1 MDGMKK
7 IESITV
13 YLAKKW
19 WFYLLIL
26 ILFFLPSYSTKPVN
40 PQEISLLIIEVLKN
54 PFIHIFEV
62 AYPVLKVLFIIAII
76 FLIILKEKIS
86 YYFTIY
92 ITILLFIISIF
103 QNMGLTETYGFS
115 AIIGNI
121 IIQMV
126 VVIFWVLELFIKKNR
141 FSIDIQPLWKWWVI
155 PFALLA
161 FWMPMD
167 INAKPDFN
175 PLYFFTNESI
185 LTYCMITPVIIAIL
199 TLYFPNVNIPTLRVM
214 SYVGFLF
221 GIMNILTWF
230 IFNPSMWWM
239 GVLHIPLFT
248 ISIYGFLL
256 TLFKRKRYT

>member
-1 MDGMKK
+1 MKK

-13 YLAKKW
+13 YLTKKW
-19 WFYLLIL
+19 WFYILIL

-62 AYPVLKVLFIIAII
+62 AYPILKVLFIIAII

-126 VVIFWVLELFIKKNR
+126 VVIFWVLELFIKK
-141 FSIDIQPLWKWWVI
+141 I
-155 PFALLA
+155 
-161 FWMPMD
+161 
-167 INAKPDFN
+167 
-175 PLYFFTNESI
+175 
-185 LTYCMITPVIIAIL
+185 
-199 TLYFPNVNIPTLRVM
+199 
-214 SYVGFLF
+214 GFQL
-221 GIMNILTWF
+221 
-230 IFNPSMWWM
+230 IFNHC
-239 GVLHIPLFT
+239 GN
-248 ISIYGFLL
+248 GG
-256 TLFKRKRYT
+256 

>member
-1 MDGMKK
+1 MKK

-40 PQEISLLIIEVLKN
+40 PQEISLLVIEVLKN

-62 AYPVLKVLFIIAII
+62 AYPISKVLFIIAII

-115 AIIGNI
+115 A
-121 IIQMV
+121 
-126 VVIFWVLELFIKKNR
+126 L
-141 FSIDIQPLWKWWVI
+141 
-155 PFALLA
+155 
-161 FWMPMD
+161 
-167 INAKPDFN
+167 
-175 PLYFFTNESI
+175 
-185 LTYCMITPVIIAIL
+185 
-199 TLYFPNVNIPTLRVM
+199 
-214 SYVGFLF
+214 
-221 GIMNILTWF
+221 
-230 IFNPSMWWM
+230 
-239 GVLHIPLFT
+239 
-248 ISIYGFLL
+248 
-256 TLFKRKRYT
+256 